1 MYYGGTLPAFETGFE
16 IVSSEPGFG
25 KDLTGVDL
33 NGDGLDELVVASSET
48 VYVLYGRAAQRTET
62 VVLSDLSPE
71 VGFGLVPQ
79 SGLVEGVSAAG
90 DVNGD
95 GFEDLWVRL
104 APPPDSIAIRP
115 IRTNRP
121 QPVESGR
128 VDSGVRQRLMGRG
141 GSSARSGFWL
151 DDSGDGGLAVWRLGS
166 GQLHALRRGISGGP
180 GALSSRRPGVRQS
193 HFNPRRRRRE
203 RRARAVGGPA
213 RHDAHADGC
222 SHSRPSF

>member
-1 MYYGGTLPAFETGFE
+1 MGLSALAGGESRVGVYYGDARPAYEDGFE

-48 VYVLYGRAAQRTET
+48 VYVIYGRAAQRTET

-79 SGLVEGVSAAG
+79 SGSVEEVSAAG

-104 APPPDSIAIRP
+104 APPP
-115 IRTNRP
+115 
-121 QPVESGR
+121 VESDEPAAPAEPAESILVYGNASWGAADR
-128 VDSGVRQRLMGRG
+128 VPVPTPV
-141 GSSARSGFWL
+141 SS
-151 DDSGDGGLAVWRLGS
+151 DSGDGCLAVWRLGS
-166 GQLHALRRGISGGP
+166 GQLHAVRRRNCWRTRSSFRHGGL
-180 GALSSRRPGVRQS
+180 GSDSLTLTRGE
-193 HFNPRRRRRE
+193 PRRLGYSGRRWT
-203 RRARAVGGPA
+203 
-213 RHDAHADGC
+213 
-222 SHSRPSF
+222 